1 MRIVPAVVV
10 FGLFTIGAASSYAQT
25 AAEPRGYAG
34 VKGGLNIER
43 AEDDLHG
50 VTAGGGAF
58 AGYTFAAPWAI
69 EAEFWLPGATRTN
82 PEDGRHRDT
91 LFSVGFRRSFGAERL
106 RPHVLV
112 GASIARTEDAFTTCI
127 ANRPTP
133 VSPTPQQMLVSCS
146 DPDVVERRQE
156 RFVGTS
162 LIPLVGAG
170 VEIALTDRVRLIP
183 DVRVQVWI
191 TSVIVRPAVALG
203 VIF

>member
-1 MRIVPAVVV
+1 MLSAVS
-10 FGLFTIGAASSYAQT
+10 AHSQP
-25 AAEPRGYAG
+25 AAEPRGYVA

-50 VTAGGGAF
+50 TTAGGGAI
-58 AGYTFAAPWAI
+58 AGLTFAEPWAI
-69 EAEFWLPGATRTN
+69 EAEFWLPGAIRTN
-82 PEDGRHRDT
+82 PENGRHRDT
-91 LFSVGFRRSFGAERL
+91 LFSVGFRRSFGAERF

-162 LIPLVGAG
+162 LFPLVGAG

-191 TSVIVRPAVALG
+191 TSVIVRPAIALG
-203 VIF
+203 IVF